1 MSKYTFIGDRTVSH
15 EASMSLNEWG
25 AHTQVQPV
33 HIETQNTKYN
43 SHRQKKHKYKHK
55 IQIQLINTNTKQYSQ
70 NTK

>member
-33 HIETQNTKYN
+33 HIETQNTI
-43 SHRQKKHKYKHK
+43 HKT
-55 IQIQLINTNTKQYSQ
+55 QMRNTK
-70 NTK
+70 